1 MYIVSTTTSTTTTTK
16 QYSQQKLRRLEYKL
30 KIIEFGANGG
40 VFMNFCNNFLLEFSR
55 CYCIAFSDNFK
66 I

>member
-1 MYIVSTTTSTTTTTK
+1 MYIVSTTTTTTTTTTTK

-40 VFMNFCNNFLLEFSR
+40 IYELL
-55 CYCIAFSDNFK
+55 
-66 I
+66 